1 MKKKQ
6 LVEQELV
13 HVKILKASNIEPK
26 VLSQVKAAI
35 VCHNPYNSK
44 VPFIEISIE
53 SLASTK

>member
-13 HVKILKASNIEPK
+13 HVKVLKASNVEPK

-44 VPFIEISIE
+44 V
-53 SLASTK
+53 L

>member
-6 LVEQELV
+6 LIEQEIV
-13 HVKILKASNIEPK
+13 HVKILKASNIETK

-44 VPFIEISIE
+44 VLLMHNNHVRASI
-53 SLASTK
+53 